1 MAPVIA
7 QNLEIRTED
16 LFKSFGDKSV
26 LRGLNLDVQ
35 RGQMV
40 AVIGGSGGGKTTLL
54 KLLTAQE
61 KPDRGRAFV
70 ADHEAPGSPLIDL
83 AKSDEKQLDRLRRHW
98 AVVFQGNALF
108 SGTVYDN
115 LAFALRDLKHEDE
128 LTIRA
133 RIEQAIQ
140 SVELDVHEDL
150 QLNVD
155 ELSGGMAKRVA
166 IARALVLDPILMFY
180 DEPTSGLDPIL
191 TSEIHELIRTVHMRQ
206 PEGDVARTSIIVT
219 HDRDLLLRLQPRII
233 MLHEGRIFFD
243 GTYDAFSHS
252 ESPIIRPY
260 YEVMPVL
267 QQRVQ
272 TSLQNSPTI
281 RS

>member
-1 MAPVIA
+1 MTHE
-7 QNLEIRTED
+7 LEIRTEN
-16 LFKSFGDKSV
+16 LAKFYGNQIV
-26 LRGLNLDVQ
+26 LQRVNLDVK

-40 AVIGGSGGGKTTLL
+40 AVIGASGGGKTTLL
-54 KLLTAQE
+54 KLMTAQE
-61 KPDRGRAFV
+61 QPDQGRVSV
-70 ADHEAPGSPLIDL
+70 ADHESPGSPLMVL
-83 AKSDEKQLDRLRRHW
+83 ATANERHLDRLRRHW

-115 LAFALRDLKHEDE
+115 LAFSLRDLKQEDE
-128 LTIRA
+128 LTIRE
-133 RIEQAIQ
+133 RIEQVIQ
-140 SVELDVHEDL
+140 SVELDVRKDL

-166 IARALVLDPILMFY
+166 IARALVLDPILIFY

-191 TSEIHELIRTVHMRQ
+191 TSEIHELIRTVHLRQ
-206 PEGDVARTSIIVT
+206 PEGDVARTSIIIT
-219 HDRDLLLRLQPRII
+219 HERDLLLRLQPRII

-252 ESPIIRPY
+252 DSPIIRPY

-267 QQRVQ
+267 QQRLQ
-272 TSLQNSPTI
+272 TLK
-281 RS
+281 

>member
-1 MAPVIA
+1 
-7 QNLEIRTED
+7 
-16 LFKSFGDKSV
+16 
-26 LRGLNLDVQ
+26 
-35 RGQMV
+35 
-40 AVIGGSGGGKTTLL
+40 
-54 KLLTAQE
+54 
-61 KPDRGRAFV
+61 
-70 ADHEAPGSPLIDL
+70 
-83 AKSDEKQLDRLRRHW
+83 
-98 AVVFQGNALF
+98 
-108 SGTVYDN
+108 
-115 LAFALRDLKHEDE
+115 
-128 LTIRA
+128 
-133 RIEQAIQ
+133 
-140 SVELDVHEDL
+140 
-150 QLNVD
+150 
-155 ELSGGMAKRVA
+155 
-166 IARALVLDPILMFY
+166 
-180 DEPTSGLDPIL
+180 
-191 TSEIHELIRTVHMRQ
+191 MRQ

>member
-1 MAPVIA
+1 MTHE
-7 QNLEIRTED
+7 LEIRTEN
-16 LFKSFGDKSV
+16 LSKSYGDKNV
-26 LRGLNLDVQ
+26 LRDLNLDVQ

-61 KPDRGRAFV
+61 RPDRGHVLV
-70 ADHEAPGSPLIDL
+70 ADHETPGSPLIDL
-83 AKSDEKQLDRLRRHW
+83 TNSNEKQLDRLRRHW

-115 LAFALRDLKHEDE
+115 LAFGLRILKQEDE
-128 LTIRA
+128 ASIRT

-140 SVELDVHEDL
+140 SVELDVQKDL

-155 ELSGGMAKRVA
+155 ALSGGMAKRVA
-166 IARALVLDPILMFY
+166 IARALVLDPILIFY

-191 TSEIHELIRTVHMRQ
+191 TAEIHQLIGAVHRLRSQ
-206 PEGDVARTSIIVT
+206 GNVAHTSIIVT
-219 HDRDLLLRLQPRII
+219 HDRDLLQGLRPRIV
-233 MLHEGRIFFD
+233 MLYEGRIFFD
-243 GTYDAFSHS
+243 GDYDAFSRS
-252 ESPIIRPY
+252 DSPIIRPY

-267 QQRVQ
+267 QRHKP
-272 TSLQNSPTI
+272 TSP
-281 RS
+281 

>member
-1 MAPVIA
+1 MTIPMTHDV
-7 QNLEIRTED
+7 EIRTEN
-16 LFKSFGDKSV
+16 LCKSFGNQIV
-26 LRGLNLDVQ
+26 LQRIDLDVK

-40 AVIGGSGGGKTTLL
+40 AVIGASGGGKTTLL

-61 KPDRGRAFV
+61 QPDQGWVWV
-70 ADHEAPGSPLIDL
+70 ADHESPGSPLIVL
-83 AKSDEKQLDRLRRHW
+83 ATANERHLDRLRRHW

-115 LAFALRDLKHEDE
+115 LAFAMRDLKHENE
-128 LTIRA
+128 LSIRA

-140 SVELDVHEDL
+140 SVELDANKVL

-166 IARALVLDPILMFY
+166 IARALVLDPILIFY

-191 TSEIHELIRTVHMRQ
+191 TTEIHELIQTVHLRQ
-206 PEGDVARTSIIVT
+206 PEGDVARTSIIIT

-252 ESPIIRPY
+252 DSPIIRPY

-272 TSLQNSPTI
+272 TSK
-281 RS
+281 